1 MKKIAIVVSIFLL
14 MSLFFDFMPTLSQ
27 NANGS
32 DAVIKDDIGQIF
44 VISIILGILVGGIA
58 FSLLIYVLLRFRE
71 SNPQPKKDIKNPLRL
86 EISWTVMAF
95 VLVAILL
102 FVSLPVAHEIV
113 SEPSTDHEVIN
124 IIGFRYSWIF
134 EYENGT
140 QIFSFQGPLV
150 VETHKLY
157 LLNLTSSDVIHS
169 FYVHDLGFKI
179 DAIPG
184 QYTQFKM
191 YIEGAGEYKVHCAE
205 FCGPEHYNMD
215 ATILAVDSGS

>member
-1 MKKIAIVVSIFLL
+1 
-14 MSLFFDFMPTLSQ
+14 MSLFLDFMPALAQ
-27 NANGS
+27 NADGS
-32 DAVIKDDIGQIF
+32 DAVIKDDIGEIF

-58 FSLLIYVLLRFRE
+58 FGLLIYVLIKFRE

-86 EISWTVMAF
+86 EISWTVMAS
-95 VLVAILL
+95 VIVAILL
-102 FVSLPVAHEIV
+102 VVSLPVAHDIV
-113 SEPSTDHEVIN
+113 SEPTTDYEAIN

-150 VETHKLY
+150 VETQKLY

-184 QYTQFKM
+184 KYTQFKM
-191 YIEGAGEYKVHCAE
+191 YIEEAGEYKVHCAE

-215 ATILAVDSGS
+215 ATILALNSGP